1 MNLLKNIVVF
11 FILVFTL
18 NSCTDHILDQPPK
31 DGVELDEYFNSANDL
46 ETATNDL
53 FTLLPGVG
61 VYTGDANSDNIL
73 QETVASKI
81 KGSRVE
87 PTDKGS
93 GGWSWSQLRRINF
106 ILENYHKVDDEDAKA
121 KYSGITRF
129 YRAYFY
135 YKKVK
140 RFGDVPWYSKVMD
153 VEDEDE
159 LYKERD
165 SREMVMDSVM
175 ADINYAVENIPA
187 EKHLDQITKYTALI
201 LKSRIALYEGTYRKY
216 HDLGDYKGFL
226 EEAASAS
233 EELIES
239 GAYTLFTEGG
249 KDEAYR
255 TLFARDDQDNQE
267 TILSAKFTSSDR
279 RHDLAYRLTSPTL
292 GAYGLT
298 KDLVNSYL
306 MADGSRFTEQ
316 SGYKTMEF
324 YDEMQNRDPRLTQT
338 TAGPDF
344 VVTGETEREP
354 VDMTITKTGYRVIKA
369 LTTRDE
375 WGSGASTNDVII
387 FRFAEALLNYAEAKA
402 ELGTITQADLD
413 MSVNQLR
420 DRVDMPHIDLSE
432 ANANPDPYQ
441 EELYPN
447 VDQSNKGIILEVR
460 RERRVEMVMEDRR
473 WDDLMRWKEGKKVE
487 QPMVGVYFS
496 GLGAYDFNNDGVPD
510 VYIHDGDDSGAPS
523 EVPSKARIN
532 IKETP
537 LYDPETGQTGGTSGN
552 LDPFSNRGNFDESK
566 DYLYPLPLQDLKLN
580 DNLTQNPGW
589 RSE

>member
-1 MNLLKNIVVF
+1 MRFIRYIIVVF
-11 FILVFTL
+11 VLVFTL
-18 NSCTDHILDQPPK
+18 NSCTDNILDQPPK
-31 DGVELDEYFNSANDL
+31 DAVELDEYFNSANDL
-46 ETATNDL
+46 EIATNDL

-61 VYTGDANSDNIL
+61 VYTDDANSDNIL

-129 YRAYFY
+129 YRACFY

-140 RFGDVPWYSKVMD
+140 RFGDVPWYSKVID

-187 EKHLDQITKYTALI
+187 EKHLDQITKYTALL

-216 HDLGDYKGFL
+216 HELGDYKEFL
-226 EEAASAS
+226 EEAASAAQ
-233 EELIES
+233 ELIES
-239 GAYTLFTEGG
+239 GAYSLFTEGG

-306 MADGSRFTEQ
+306 MADGSRFTDQ
-316 SGYKTMEF
+316 SDYKTMEF

-344 VVTGETEREP
+344 VVTGEAEREP

-369 LTTRDE
+369 LTTRDQ
-375 WGSGASTNDVII
+375 WGSGASTNDVIV
-387 FRFAEALLNYAEAKA
+387 FRYAEALLNYAEAKA
-402 ELGTITQADLD
+402 ELGSITQADLD
-413 MSVNQLR
+413 MSVNLLR
-420 DRVDMPHIDLSE
+420 DRVDMPHINLSD
-432 ANANPDPYQ
+432 ANANPDSYQ

-447 VDQSNKGIILEVR
+447 VDQSNKGIILEIR
-460 RERRVEMVMEDRR
+460 RERRVEMVMEGRR

-496 GLGAYDFNNDGVPD
+496 GLGAYDFNNDGTPD

-523 EVPSKARIN
+523 GVSSKAMIN
-532 IKETP
+532 INETP
-537 LYDPETGQTGGTSGN
+537 LYDPETGETGGTSGN
-552 LDPFSNRGNFDESK
+552 LDPFSNRGKFDESK

-580 DNLTQNPGW
+580 ENLTQNPGW
-589 RSE
+589 RDE